1 MGSRFLPRAV
11 TDETR
16 SGSDDGTDQE
26 THLRRALDLAREAAA
41 NGNTPFGSLLVRDG
55 EVIAES
61 ENTTRTEE
69 DITAHPELK
78 LARWAARELSDA
90 ETAATTMYT
99 STEPCPMCAGA
110 IAISGLG
117 RVVYSVDGETASELA
132 PGNDSVPSSDLLERV
147 SDIEVSG
154 PVLEAEGRDVHREC
168 WDEGE
173 S

>member
-1 MGSRFLPRAV
+1 MDSRFLPRAV

-16 SGSDDGTDQE
+16 SGSDDDTDQE
-26 THLRRALDLAREAAA
+26 THLRRALDLARKAAA

-78 LARWAARELSDA
+78 LARWAARELDDEDA
-90 ETAATTMYT
+90 AATTMYT

-110 IAISGLG
+110 IALSGLG